1 MSNRRNWRWLALL
14 AGLALVAASCG
25 GDDDGDATP
34 APTTQP
40 AEEAPAVEEE
50 EPMAEEETPAPT
62 TQPAEEAP
70 PVEEVEEVMSMPG
83 EGTTVTM
90 ARADWSTG
98 YFQAQVHKQLLE
110 ELGYTVTEPSERE
123 LGPSLA
129 YLAMAQGDVDFWA
142 NSWYPGHYS
151 WHAAEMPDGSTV
163 GDHVEIVGQQM
174 LGGGP
179 QGFLITKSVADE
191 YGITHIDQINS
202 DPAITALFDIDD
214 DGKAELYGCTESWT
228 CDDIINSQIAF
239 SGWDNVEQVK
249 AGYDAMFAEATA
261 KVEAGEPAVMYT
273 WAPSAYITIL
283 RPGDNVYWLAVE
295 DVIDDSNPLGIEGG
309 EGHDQRPGE
318 APFTPDQCPAAA
330 DDGTCRLGWV
340 AADILVTANKEFAAA
355 NPAAR
360 ALWEAIVLSP
370 IDVSLAVV
378 EQSGGM
384 DTEAEIAQL
393 AAGWIADNRDTVDGW
408 LAAARAAG

>member
-1 MSNRRNWRWLALL
+1 MSNRRNWRWLAPL
-14 AGLALVAASCG
+14 AGLALFAASCG
-25 GDDDGDATP
+25 GDDDGAAP
-34 APTTQP
+34 ASTTQP
-40 AEEAPAVEEE
+40 AETVPAVDDEPVVDDEPMVDDEPVVDEAPVVDD
-50 EPMAEEETPAPT
+50 EPMPA
-62 TQPAEEAP
+62 
-70 PVEEVEEVMSMPG
+70 MSMPG
-83 EGTTVTM
+83 EGTTITM

-129 YLAMAQGDVDFWA
+129 YLAMAQGDVHFWA
-142 NSWYPGHYS
+142 NSWYPAHYS
-151 WHAAEMPDGSTV
+151 WHAADMPDGSTV

-191 YGITHIDQINS
+191 YGITHIDQIND
-202 DPAITALFDIDD
+202 DPEITALFDIDD
-214 DGKAELYGCTESWT
+214 DGKAEIYGCTESWT

-261 KVEAGEPAVMYT
+261 KIEAGEPAAVYT

-295 DVIDDSNPLGIEGG
+295 EVIDDSNPTGVEGG
-309 EGHDQRPGE
+309 EGHDQRPGQ

-330 DDGTCRLGWV
+330 DAGTCQLGWV
-340 AADILVTANKEFAAA
+340 AADILVTANKEFAEA

-378 EQSGGM
+378 EQDGGM
-384 DTEAEIAQL
+384 DTEVEIAQL
-393 AAGWIADNRDTVDGW
+393 AAGWIADNRDLVDGW